1 MEQPMLSNDAPLVSV
16 LVPVYNCET
25 YLRECLE
32 SVLRQTYRN
41 WECIV
46 VNNCSTDKTLAIAQ
60 EFADRDSRVRVHN
73 NTEFV
78 RVIRNHNNAFEQTSP
93 RSKYIKL
100 VQADDW
106 IYPEC
111 IEKMV
116 ALAEANPGVG
126 LVGAYGLLGDSR
138 VAWFGLPYRLGV
150 VSGRDIGR
158 RWLLDGEY
166 ILGSPTATMI
176 RADIARKK
184 TPFWDEGSIHA
195 DTESY
200 IEFLKECEFGFVHQ
214 VLSFTRVREGMT
226 SLANRINSYLPSVLG
241 CLVRDGAYYLSKDE
255 LDLRLKRHLHNYY
268 AFLAKSLLKLQG
280 RDFWRFHRNKMAEFG
295 HPLRVGRLALAV
307 VSLVLD
313 KLLNP
318 KRTAEGVIR
327 TIEMSRSAAP
337 PLDTP

>member
-1 MEQPMLSNDAPLVSV
+1 MMQSKDSPLVSV

-46 VNNCSTDKTLAIAQ
+46 VNNCSTDKTLAIAE
-60 EFADRDSRVRVHN
+60 EFAARDARVKVYT

-78 RVIRNHNNAFEQTSP
+78 RVIRNHNNAFERMSP
-93 RSKYIKL
+93 ESKYCKL

-111 IEKMV
+111 LEKMV
-116 ALAEANPGVG
+116 ALAEAHPRVG
-126 LVGAYGLLGDSR
+126 LVGAYGLFGDSR
-138 VAWFGLPYRLGV
+138 VAWFGLPYRSTV
-150 VSGRDIGR
+150 VSGREIGR
-158 RWLLDGEY
+158 RWLLDGQY
-166 ILGSPTATMI
+166 ILGSPTATMM
-176 RADIARKK
+176 RADIVRSK

-200 IEFLKECEFGFVHQ
+200 IDFLKQCDFGFVHQ

-241 CLVRDGAYYLSKDE
+241 CYMRDGAYYLSPTE
-255 LDLRLKRHLHNYY
+255 LDLRLKRHLDNYY
-268 AFLAKSLLKLQG
+268 AFLAKSLLKREG
-280 RDFWRFHRNKMAEFG
+280 ADFWRFHRNKMTEFG
-295 HPLRVGRLALAV
+295 HPLRSGRLASAV
-307 VSLVLD
+307 GSLLLD

-318 KRTAEGVIR
+318 KRTAEDMIR
-327 TIEMSRSAAP
+327 TLEASRSAAP